1 MFYNIKI
8 KKKKYKIKK
17 QENKIEKFRKI
28 KKSIERVNIQ
38 NRKKFTYLYIYNL
51 HIGTESQ
58 IMYTITI

>member
-38 NRKKFTYLYIYNL
+38 NRKKFTYLYIYN
-51 HIGTESQ
+51 IGTES
-58 IMYTITI
+58 

>member
-38 NRKKFTYLYIYNL
+38 NRKKFTQLYIYN
-51 HIGTESQ
+51 IGTESQ
-58 IMYTITI
+58 IMYTTTI